1 MSGLLNTVI
10 LVLASL
16 FVLAAILSAFAALRA
31 RARMAN
37 APYGVGRQRLRQSMQ
52 INAIRTAVLFIL
64 ALILFG
70 VYGLRVRP
78 DEILTTEP
86 EPTLTP
92 PPDDATE
99 TAPTG
104 EPTAATHTPPATTP
118 AATATLTPA
127 ASTATPTSAPS
138 ETPTITPTSEPTA
151 VVTSEVGLYLRE
163 APGGTEQLELLP
175 VGTVLI
181 LLDGQETVDG
191 DEWREVRTSSGA
203 EGWVA
208 VEFIEIQP

>member
-1 MSGLLNTVI
+1 MSGLLNAVI

-16 FVLAAILSAFAALRA
+16 LMLGAILSAFVALRA
-31 RARMAN
+31 RARMTN
-37 APYGVGRQRLRQSMQ
+37 APYGVGRQQLRQSMQ
-52 INAIRTAVLFIL
+52 INTIRIAVLFIL

-70 VYGLRVRP
+70 VYGLRARP
-78 DEILTTEP
+78 DEFLSTDP

-92 PPDDATE
+92 PPDATA
-99 TAPTG
+99 TLAVS
-104 EPTAATHTPPATTP
+104 EPTPVSDTPTPTVP
-118 AATATLTPA
+118 AATATLVPA
-127 ASTATPTSAPS
+127 APAATATSPPT

-163 APGGTEQLELLP
+163 APGGTEELELLP
-175 VGTVLI
+175 VGTTLI

-191 DEWREVRTSSGA
+191 AQWREVRAPSGA

-208 VEFIEIQP
+208 VDFIEIQP

>member
-16 FVLAAILSAFAALRA
+16 FVLAAILSALAALRA
-31 RARMAN
+31 RTRMTN

-86 EPTLTP
+86 EPALTP

-104 EPTAATHTPPATTP
+104 EPTAATHTPTATTP

-127 ASTATPTSAPS
+127 ASTANPTSAPS

-175 VGTVLI
+175 LGTTLI

-191 DEWREVRTSSGA
+191 AEWREVRAPSGA

>member
-1 MSGLLNTVI
+1 MSGILNAII

-16 FVLAAILSAFAALRA
+16 MVLGAILSAFAALRA
-31 RARMAN
+31 RTRMAN

-52 INAIRTAVLFIL
+52 INAIRTAALIIL

-70 VYGLRVRP
+70 VYGLRARP
-78 DEILTTEP
+78 DEILSTEP
-86 EPTLTP
+86 DPAFTP
-92 PPDDATE
+92 PPD
-99 TAPTG
+99 
-104 EPTAATHTPPATTP
+104 
-118 AATATLTPA
+118 ATATLA
-127 ASTATPTSAPS
+127 ADEPTATPDTPTPTLPPATSTPTPSAPEATATS
-138 ETPTITPTSEPTA
+138 PPTETPTITPTSEPTA

-175 VGTVLI
+175 VGTTLV

-191 DEWREVRTSSGA
+191 DEWREVRAPSGA

-208 VEFIEIQP
+208 VDFIDIQP

>member
-1 MSGLLNTVI
+1 MSGLLSAAI
-10 LVLASL
+10 LVLASVI
-16 FVLAAILSAFAALRA
+16 VLGAILSGVAALRA
-31 RARMAN
+31 RARMTN

-52 INAIRTAVLFIL
+52 VNAIRTVVLLIL

-78 DEILTTEP
+78 DEILSTEP
-86 EPTLTP
+86 EPVLTP
-92 PPDDATE
+92 RPEAATD

-104 EPTAATHTPPATTP
+104 EPTAVPDTPTPTAP
-118 AATATLTPA
+118 AATATLAPA
-127 ASTATPTSAPS
+127 ASTATPTSAPT

-175 VGTVLI
+175 VGTTLI

-191 DEWREVRTSSGA
+191 AEWREVRAPSGA